1 VVAHDNLETVNP
13 ARKYSDVVGG
23 ILAIN
28 SLSFRGLFN
37 WARPTDF
44 LLAFVFTPVFDLL
57 FYGLFGR
64 FLNVEDGTFYLIGGA
79 MLAANMAALSGGVM
93 SVTSE
98 RYYGTLHALLI
109 SPRGFGPAVFW
120 RPLPYAI
127 LGTAA
132 GALALP
138 LGMALLDVRLSADK
152 LLVMVICVLCG
163 ALSGST
169 LGILLGAFAL
179 YVRDVFTVINLAIWS
194 LSLGLGLFIPPSA
207 SPSWLTTV
215 SHWIPGYHA
224 LSAARSVAVGDL
236 QVAGTLAI
244 EVARALVLAIAGV
257 CAIRYYRHQVRHG
270 RTSGLD

>member
-1 VVAHDNLETVNP
+1 MAV
-13 ARKYSDVVGG
+13 G
-23 ILAIN
+23 ILSIN

-64 FLNVEDGTFYLIGGA
+64 FLDVEDGTFYLIGGA

-109 SPRGFGPAVFW
+109 SPRGFGPAIFL
-120 RPLPYAI
+120 RHIPYSF
-127 LGTAA
+127 LGAVA

-138 LGMALLDVRLSADK
+138 VGMALLDVSLSVNE
-152 LLVMVICVLCG
+152 LLVLLGCLLCG
-163 ALSGST
+163 ALSASA
-169 LGILLGAFAL
+169 LGMLLGVFAL
-179 YVRDVFTVINLAIWS
+179 YVRDVFTVINLAVWF
-194 LSLGLGLFIPPSA
+194 LSLALGLFIPPSTY
-207 SPSWLTTV
+207 PSWLTTV
-215 SHWIPGYHA
+215 AHWVPGYHA
-224 LSAARSVAVGDL
+224 LSAARSVAGGDL
-236 QVAGTLAI
+236 QVAGSLGI
-244 EVARALVLAIAGV
+244 EVARALALTIGGV
-257 CAIRYYRHQVRHG
+257 GAIRYYRHQVRHG